1 MLAQPCL
8 CLSLTAI
15 WAKIGLADCA
25 ASDGRFAACSTGIIR
40 PGMSIIQNCPI
51 IHPKNWT
58 PLEHF
63 LLSSIVLLS
72 IFQTLLLSAALGA
85 ASPVLTPPPLTVGQ
99 YRAGWRERES

>member
-58 PLEHF
+58 
-63 LLSSIVLLS
+63 LLNTS
-72 IFQTLLLSAALGA
+72 FY
-85 ASPVLTPPPLTVGQ
+85 PVLSYYPFSKPCCCPQPGRGQPGIDPAPLTVGQ